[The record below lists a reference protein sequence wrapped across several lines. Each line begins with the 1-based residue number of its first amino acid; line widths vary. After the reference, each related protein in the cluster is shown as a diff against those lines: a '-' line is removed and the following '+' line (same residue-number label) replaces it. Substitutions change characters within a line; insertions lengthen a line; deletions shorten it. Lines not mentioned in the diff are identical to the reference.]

1 MTVGPG
7 YGLWLFALLTAAIFI
22 MFAFSV
28 FRPRTPGDWRSSGAG
43 FDAWAARVPAFI
55 PVLRQTRK
63 TFQ

>member
-7 YGLWLFALLTAAIFI
+7 YGLWLFALLTTAIFI

-43 FDAWAARVPAFI
+43 FDAWATRVPAFI
-55 PVLRQTRK
+55 PDLRQARRAI
-63 TFQ
+63 Q